1 LSERTFVF
9 LKPEAVARG
18 LIGEILTRIER
29 KGLYI
34 AAMKLMQMSREQ
46 AEKLYEMH
54 RGKKFY
60 EELIKHVTSSP
71 VLAVV
76 VEGPNAIKVLRKLAG
91 ATDPTEAEAG
101 TIRGDYALQVTPN
114 VIHAADSQENA
125 SREIPIFFS
134 QKEILSY
141 RK

>member
-18 LIGEILTRIER
+18 LIGEILMRIER
-29 KGLYI
+29 KGLCI
-34 AAMKLMQMSREQ
+34 AAMKLTQMSREQ

-71 VLAVV
+71 VLALV

-114 VIHAADSQENA
+114 VIHAADSRENA

>member
-1 LSERTFVF
+1 MSERTFVF

-18 LIGEILTRIER
+18 LIGEILMRIER
-29 KGLYI
+29 KGLCI
-34 AAMKLMQMSREQ
+34 AAMKLTQMSREQ

-71 VLAVV
+71 VLALV

-114 VIHAADSQENA
+114 VIHAADSRENA

>member
-1 LSERTFVF
+1 MSERTLVF

-18 LIGEILTRIER
+18 LIGEILMRIER
-29 KGLYI
+29 KDLCI

>member
-1 LSERTFVF
+1 MSERTFVF